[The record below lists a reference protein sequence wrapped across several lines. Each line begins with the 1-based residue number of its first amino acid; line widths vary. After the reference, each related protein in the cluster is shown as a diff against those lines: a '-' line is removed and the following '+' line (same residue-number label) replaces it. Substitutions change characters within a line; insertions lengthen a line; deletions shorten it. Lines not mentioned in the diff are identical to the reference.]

1 MLIMFITK
9 VISVILVMSI
19 MLVILLT
26 TLILVIYVMLRRN
39 IMPRKPGSF
48 GDAALSAL
56 SVNEEKEKLRNELKL
71 KEEALKRKSRSV
83 KEKFNTSRVSATMSV
98 ASTVFSALGVDM
110 YTSLQSAC
118 KNPMNIKKLN
128 SSGSFDVLFEDD
140 KKILA
145 AIADFIRNRPDVQ
158 GEILDF
164 VDRYRKDLYSKAASV
179 DGLTDS
185 ADEVDNAE

>member
-1 MLIMFITK
+1 
-9 VISVILVMSI
+9 
-19 MLVILLT
+19 
-26 TLILVIYVMLRRN
+26 
-39 IMPRKPGSF
+39 
-48 GDAALSAL
+48 
-56 SVNEEKEKLRNELKL
+56 
-71 KEEALKRKSRSV
+71 
-83 KEKFNTSRVSATMSV
+83 
-98 ASTVFSALGVDM
+98 
-110 YTSLQSAC
+110 
-118 KNPMNIKKLN
+118 MNIKKLN

-179 DGLTDS
+179 EGLTDS